1 LTDGTEI
8 TLPRYKALGITFY
21 ESSVKL
27 DGPVAFQ
34 PGATHTVTYS
44 AEGSGTVKV
53 AVVASNGWTAVISRT
68 DEKNG
73 SIRITAPDVYVES
86 EVVVFVNNESATLM
100 ETVAFMQTLVS
111 SGVEHEGFEGD
122 SGNPGDIW

>member
-1 LTDGTEI
+1 M
-8 TLPRYKALGITFY
+8 LPRYKALGITFY
-21 ESSVKL
+21 NESSVKL

-34 PGATHTVTYS
+34 PGATHVVKYS

-53 AVVASNGWTAVISRT
+53 AVVASNGWIAVISRV

-73 SIRITAPDVYVES
+73 SIKIIAPDVYVEA
-86 EVVVFVNNESATLM
+86 EVVMLVNNGSATLM
-100 ETVAFMQTLVS
+100 ETVAFMQPPVNA
-111 SGVEHEGFEGD
+111 GAEHDGFEGD